1 MNQSGSESINVIID
15 DVFGFHA
22 NSVDGFE
29 GAATTV
35 IREFSGP
42 LSSGTQSTPE
52 PSTMILLGTGLVGLV
67 AWKRKKAAQVTTH
80 LTSRRI

>member
-1 MNQSGSESINVIID
+1 MTLLFNSPINVIFD
-15 DVFGFHA
+15 DVFGFRA

-42 LSSGTQSTPE
+42 LSSGTQSMPE
-52 PSTMILLGTGLVGLV
+52 PSTIILLGTGLVGLA
-67 AWKRKKAAQVTTH
+67 AWKRKKAA
-80 LTSRRI
+80 